1 MVALLER
8 RNVSSTN
15 TDPLGPLGSQMHTNP
30 MTYSPTPGGN
40 GQGTLDDVP
49 SPNNAPNGNGLFGDA
64 LGQGKTVG
72 GEDLHIAMLQNDYTS
87 TNPNSNFNGTSYGAG
102 QPTSTYPTLKSSPVQ
117 RSEGANYHDI
127 NGMEGPGFANFR
139 NPYTNNSAEP
149 SPNDLDTVSEKGL
162 AGLYTSTINPTTTY
176 NSNWPTPSRQTPDLD
191 KNGNTP
197 GKYQNNLPQ

>member
-1 MVALLER
+1 VVLTDPLPYSKGESVFPSPLEYGKVAVSIAYPTTDDHMVALLER

-72 GEDLHIAMLQNDYTS
+72 GEDLHIAMLQNDYTNP
-87 TNPNSNFNGTSYGAG
+87 NPNSNT
-102 QPTSTYPTLKSSPVQ
+102 K
-117 RSEGANYHDI
+117 
-127 NGMEGPGFANFR
+127 
-139 NPYTNNSAEP
+139 
-149 SPNDLDTVSEKGL
+149 
-162 AGLYTSTINPTTTY
+162 
-176 NSNWPTPSRQTPDLD
+176 
-191 KNGNTP
+191 
-197 GKYQNNLPQ
+197 